1 MIPDN
6 RYSITI
12 NPEALDSTERLL
24 QQVVLLTNTILD
36 YDIVTEDD
44 LHALGLLAE
53 VYRSFK

>member
-6 RYSITI
+6 GYSITI
-12 NPEALDSTERLL
+12 NPEAIDSTERLL

-36 YDIVTEDD
+36 CGTVTEND